1 MYFFIWEA
9 LSNQGT
15 AIVAERHF
23 PKNPQLHIND
33 NTYLSVSV
41 VARAK
46 ISYYMCD
53 HDFPWQISIGA
64 IWKCCLCDKSWCNL
78 HVPVRTGH
86 LKLDKRLNMSH
97 LFSHRHKSA
106 IFIISL
112 TADFCSSIHMHS
124 VKQLTSDEGKRKDW
138 CSWFCHFQTQ
148 LFSSGNMPR
157 PDLTALWNGYK
168 LDSLPSNHQS
178 QTLNVFPF
186 SPNICYQTSKTV
198 DK

>member
-9 LSNQGT
+9 LSNHST

-124 VKQLTSDEGKRKDW
+124 VKQLTSDEGKTGDMQGREKIGAPGFAIFRPS
-138 CSWFCHFQTQ
+138 CSQVETCQGLTWQHSEMVTSLIHYPQII
-148 LFSSGNMPR
+148 NHR
-157 PDLTALWNGYK
+157 P
-168 LDSLPSNHQS
+168 
-178 QTLNVFPF
+178 
-186 SPNICYQTSKTV
+186 
-198 DK
+198 